1 MWQNVTFIEEN
12 FIEIQQKIKIIKKL
26 ETISITQVNIEVLHI
41 YL

>member
-1 MWQNVTFIEEN
+1 MRQNVTFIEEN
-12 FIEIQQKIKIIKKL
+12 FIEIQQKIKIIKRL